1 MGKPQARNLKLMA
14 SISVDLDS
22 EEVDTKTKWKAWKSK
37 FGKVYKTLE
46 EEAKAMSTFA
56 ANDAFVIQHNKEG
69 HSYTVGHNEFSDLTS
84 AEFKEKMTGYKTKDA
99 YLRRKK
105 NVDHSLHAKFA
116 SAPSSIDWSQKG
128 AVTPIKN
135 QGQCGSCWAFS
146 TTGSTEGAYAIATGK
161 LVSLSEQDLVDC
173 DKVDH
178 GCQGGLMDNAFGFI
192 QQNGGLATEECY
204 PYTA

>member
-22 EEVDTKTKWKAWKSK
+22 EEVDTKTKWKAWKGK

-135 QGQCGSCWAFS
+135 QGQCGSGWAFS
-146 TTGSTEGAYAIATGK
+146 TTDPPR
-161 LVSLSEQDLVDC
+161 V
-173 DKVDH
+173 H
-178 GCQGGLMDNAFGFI
+178 
-192 QQNGGLATEECY
+192 
-204 PYTA
+204 

>member
-1 MGKPQARNLKLMA
+1 MKITAIVMAALCAVVAAKPEARNLKLMA
-14 SISVDLDS
+14 SITVDLDS
-22 EEVDTKTKWKAWKSK
+22 EEVDTKTKWKAWKGK

-46 EEAKAMSTFA
+46 EEAKAMSTFS
-56 ANDAFVIQHNKEG
+56 ANDAFVIEHNKQG

-84 AEFKEKMTGYKTKDA
+84 TEFAKMYTGWRDADKQINREKNYDM
-99 YLRRKK
+99 
-105 NVDHSLHAKFA
+105 SLLTAA
-116 SAPSSIDWSQKG
+116 APKSIDWSQKG

-146 TTGSTEGAYAIATGK
+146 TTGSVEGAYQIATGN

-178 GCQGGLMDNAFGFI
+178 A
-192 QQNGGLATEECY
+192 AKVV
-204 PYTA
+204 